1 MKAEL
6 SASDTSVAEV
16 HRFYRC
22 EVTLWKDG
30 AVTIASLDE
39 PRSPILTF
47 RRVPN
52 PWCGRD

>member
-1 MKAEL
+1 MKTEL
-6 SASDTSVAEV
+6 NASDTSVEEV

-39 PRSPILTF
+39 PKSPILTF